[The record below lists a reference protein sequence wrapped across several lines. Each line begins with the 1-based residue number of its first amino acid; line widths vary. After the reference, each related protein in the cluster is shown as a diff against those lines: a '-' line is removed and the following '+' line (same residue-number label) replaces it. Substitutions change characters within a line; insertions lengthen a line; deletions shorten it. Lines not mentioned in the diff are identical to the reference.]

1 MVGQASHEWAYEG
14 KGKSFMSKK
23 WLYFKIKHN
32 LTEPNLTTT
41 YPYPYPYSYTYTYSY
56 PYTYP

>member
-1 MVGQASHEWAYEG
+1 
-14 KGKSFMSKK
+14 MSKK

-32 LTEPNLTTT
+32 LTEPNLTKT
-41 YPYPYPYSYTYTYSY
+41 YPYSHPYFYTYSY